1 MRTTYP
7 GRVPRT
13 SDSRVRMIRTAAR
26 LFRAQGYA
34 ATGWRQVVTESEAP
48 WGSQAHH
55 FPGGKEQL
63 GVEALGW
70 AAAGFERAIR
80 SVFDGAHPADA
91 VQRWTTAAAAELAS
105 SGWRDG
111 CPVATVTLE
120 TAHTSD
126 ALGAA
131 CATALDGWRTALSEA
146 LTARGLAEPAARSLA
161 TLVLAGIEGAL
172 VLARAERS
180 GEPLET
186 VGRELAALLRDRI
199 PAEGG
204 S

>member
-1 MRTTYP
+1 
-7 GRVPRT
+7 
-13 SDSRVRMIRTAAR
+13 MIRTAAR

-34 ATGWRQVVTESEAP
+34 ATGWRQVATESEAP

-80 SVFDGAHPADA
+80 GVFARVHPADA
-91 VQRWTTAAAAELAS
+91 VRRWTHAAAAELAA

-120 TAHTSD
+120 TAHSSD
-126 ALGAA
+126 SLGTACAAALG
-131 CATALDGWRTALSEA
+131 GWRTALSEA
-146 LTARGLAEPAARSLA
+146 LAAHGLAEPEARSLA

-186 VGRELAALLRDRI
+186 VGRELASVLRARI
-199 PAEGG
+199 PEADRTCVPE
-204 S
+204 

>member
-1 MRTTYP
+1 
-7 GRVPRT
+7 
-13 SDSRVRMIRTAAR
+13 MIRTAAR

-91 VQRWTTAAAAELAS
+91 VLRWTAAASAELAA

-120 TAHTSD
+120 TAHSSD

-131 CATALDGWRTALSEA
+131 CAAALGGWRTALSKA
-146 LTARGLAEPAARSLA
+146 LTGHGLAEPAARSLA

-199 PAEGG
+199 PALDA
-204 S
+204 SQTRPTQV